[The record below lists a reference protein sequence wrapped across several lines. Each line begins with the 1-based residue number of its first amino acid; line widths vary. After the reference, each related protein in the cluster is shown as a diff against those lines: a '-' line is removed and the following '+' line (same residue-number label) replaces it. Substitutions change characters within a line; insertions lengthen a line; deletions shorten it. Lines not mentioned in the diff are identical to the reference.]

1 MGIGLVLA
9 IAATLAWWIHLG
21 QGQRQPIGK
30 GKGGGIPASVGV
42 ARVQKGDVDIAL
54 NALGTVTSLS
64 TVTVKAQVSGQ
75 LIRVAFQEG
84 QTVKQGDLLAEIDPR
99 PFEATVAQMQGQLD
113 RDQALLAGAKV
124 DLARYQ
130 RLANTNAIPQ
140 QQLDTQAALVKQYEG
155 QVAADQGQLNTA
167 KVNLSFTRILSPS
180 NGRAGLR
187 QVDQGNYVTA
197 NDPNGVVVITQIQP
211 ISVIFTVPEDNV
223 PTVLK
228 RFHGGTE
235 LPATV
240 FDRSGTS
247 TLGSGVL
254 TTLDNQIDPTT
265 GTVKLRAQ
273 FPNTD
278 ETLYPN
284 QFVNVRLLVDVIH
297 DAVVMPSSAVQRG
310 APGTFVYLVNPN
322 NTVSVRQV
330 ELGPVDGERVVV
342 RKGLALDDRV
352 VVDGADK
359 LRDGIRINVRD
370 GGAAKVSSDNLKQ
383 GE

>member
-1 MGIGLVLA
+1 MGIALVLA
-9 IAATLAWWIHLG
+9 IAATLAWWIHIG
-21 QGQRQPIGK
+21 QDQRTQAGK
-30 GKGGGIPASVGV
+30 GKGGGIPASV
-42 ARVQKGDVDIAL
+42 AAAIVQKGDVDIAI

-113 RDQALLAGAKV
+113 RDQALLSGARV
-124 DLARYQ
+124 DLVRYQ
-130 RLANTNAIPQ
+130 KLATTHAVPQ
-140 QQLDTQAALVKQYEG
+140 QQLDTQVALVKQYEG

-167 KVNLSFTRILSPS
+167 QVNLSFTRILSPS

-197 NDPNGVVVITQIQP
+197 NDPNGIVVITQIQP

-223 PTVLK
+223 PTILQ
-228 RFHGGTE
+228 RFHGGAQ
-235 LPATV
+235 LLVTV
-240 FDRSGTS
+240 LDRSGTNQ
-247 TLGSGVL
+247 LGAGVL
-254 TTLDNQIDPTT
+254 TTLDNQIDQTT

-278 ETLYPN
+278 ETLFPN
-284 QFVNVRLLVDVIH
+284 QFVNVRLLVNVVH

-322 NTVSVRQV
+322 NTVTVRPV
-330 ELGPVDGERVVV
+330 ELGPVDGERILV
-342 RKGLALDDRV
+342 RKGLALNDRV

-370 GGAAKVSSDNLKQ
+370 SGAAKVSSDN
-383 GE
+383 

>member
-1 MGIGLVLA
+1 MGIALVLA

-21 QGQRQPIGK
+21 QGQRTQTGK
-30 GKGGGIPASVGV
+30 GKGGGIPASV
-42 ARVQKGDVDIAL
+42 AAAIVQKGDVDIAL

-75 LIRVAFQEG
+75 LIKVAFQEG

-113 RDQALLAGAKV
+113 RDQALLSGAKV
-124 DLARYQ
+124 DLVRYQ
-130 RLANTNAIPQ
+130 KLATTHAVPE
-140 QQLDTQAALVKQYEG
+140 QQLDTQVALVKQYEG

-197 NDPNGVVVITQIQP
+197 NDPNGIVVVTQIQP

-223 PTVLK
+223 PAILK

-235 LPATV
+235 LPVTV
-240 FDRSGTS
+240 FDRSGTNQ
-247 TLGSGVL
+247 LGAGVL
-254 TTLDNQIDPTT
+254 TTLDNQIDQTT

-273 FPNTD
+273 FPNAD
-278 ETLYPN
+278 ETLFPN
-284 QFVNVRLLVDVIH
+284 QFVNVRLLVDMIH

-322 NTVSVRQV
+322 NTVSVRPV

-342 RKGLALDDRV
+342 RKGLALNERV

-359 LRDGIRINVRD
+359 LRDGIRINIRD
-370 GGAAKVSSDNLKQ
+370 AGAAKVSSDNLEQ
-383 GE
+383 GQ